1 MRLKFLPLDWAVD
14 TMVRA
19 AQIGELLKASCG
31 LECCHID
38 IMSGYRHQRG
48 GSGPTYAYAYIQVEH
63 LEDAMAVVSRM
74 SIQVLQGTRVR
85 AALKKPGHPK
95 ARSQS
100 DLVPAVPPGQ
110 RGELQ
115 GQIQQTGPQGEI
127 DLPCTSGL
135 MKDNRTHKDSD
146 GTPHMAWGDQYVW
159 VISSEEEDGQ
169 WPPPYNRYKS

>member
-1 MRLKFLPLDWAVD
+1 
-14 TMVRA
+14 
-19 AQIGELLKASCG
+19 
-31 LECCHID
+31 
-38 IMSGYRHQRG
+38 
-48 GSGPTYAYAYIQVEH
+48 
-63 LEDAMAVVSRM
+63 MAVVSRM

-135 MKDNRTHKDSD
+135 MKENRTHKDSD
-146 GTPHMAWGDQYVW
+146 GTPHLAWGTSMYGSFHLRRKMV
-159 VISSEEEDGQ
+159 SG
-169 WPPPYNRYKS
+169 PPIQQVQIMNKTYAGA